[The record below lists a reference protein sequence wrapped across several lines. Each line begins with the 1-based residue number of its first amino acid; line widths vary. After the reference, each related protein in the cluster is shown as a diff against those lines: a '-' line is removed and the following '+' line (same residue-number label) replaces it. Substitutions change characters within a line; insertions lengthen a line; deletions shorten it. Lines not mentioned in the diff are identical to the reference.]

1 MNIGMFTFFLE
12 IKIKPPPCSSNLN
25 EPQDHPKNAGVAKN
39 TLSVD
44 ITVLWRRGLRDTHLG
59 DVTTT
64 TGPALYGPTCRQ
76 ESAGIFIH
84 FKETLLN
91 KPLLLVMIFVDKHPN
106 FTSILTVF

>member
-1 MNIGMFTFFLE
+1 MNH
-12 IKIKPPPCSSNLN
+12 K
-25 EPQDHPKNAGVAKN
+25 DHPKNAGVAKN